1 MLSEKQITIEGLT
14 LFYQVAGNPQNKPLI
29 FLHGWGARAKDTFG
43 KGRSKVTEKLSKYF
57 YVYAIEL
64 PGLIRSQPPK
74 VVWDMED
81 YAKIIHSFIKAL
93 TINKPILMG
102 QSFGGGVATTYA
114 GFYPND
120 ISFLVLV
127 DASPGKRKPNF
138 YYSLRF
144 KWKPFFDWIVNNQK
158 APLALKKNCYLFVS
172 WSANKSYNK

>member
-1 MLSEKQITIEGLT
+1 MLNEKQITIDGLT
-14 LFYQVAGNPQNKPLI
+14 IFYQVAGNSQNKPLI

-43 KGRSKVTEKLSKYF
+43 KGRIKVIEKLSKHF

-64 PGLIRSQPPK
+64 PGLIRSEPPK

-114 GFYPND
+114 GLYLNE

-127 DASPGKRKPNF
+127 DASPSKRKPNF
-138 YYSLRF
+138 YYGLRF
-144 KWKPFFDWIVNNQK
+144 KWKPFFNWIIDSRK
-158 APLALKKNCYLFVS
+158 IPLSVKKVAISLIITRDND
-172 WSANKSYNK
+172 